1 MDIKEI
7 IKKYGY
13 NIQQVADAMNV
24 NRESLSRTISN
35 NPTYKTMKKISEVLG
50 CEVVEF
56 FRDETKDADFSGY
69 FRYKGIHYTADTLEE
84 FFKQVDELK
93 IIAK

>member
-13 NIQQVADAMNV
+13 NIQQVADAMEV

-56 FRDETKDADFSGY
+56 FRDETKNADFASY
-69 FRYKGIHYTADTLEE
+69 FRYKGVHYTSDNLEE
-84 FFKQVDELK
+84 FFKQVEDLRAITK
-93 IIAK
+93 